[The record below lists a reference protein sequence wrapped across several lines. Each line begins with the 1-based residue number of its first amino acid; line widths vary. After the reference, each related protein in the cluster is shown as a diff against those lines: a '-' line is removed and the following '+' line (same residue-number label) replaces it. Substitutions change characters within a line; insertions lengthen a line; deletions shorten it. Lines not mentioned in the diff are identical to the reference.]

1 MGALGRLG
9 VYWGVA
15 RYLVLPEQ
23 RFRHHPTSVVSRRIV
38 VFGAGSWGT
47 ALSIVLAGKGHD
59 VGLWARRAEAAGRM
73 VAERHNPSYLPGA
86 EIPES
91 VEISSDAEALARGRD
106 MWVFATPSHAVR
118 SVATSV
124 ASIAAPEVRVVSL
137 AKGIENGSLLT
148 TTHVLDEALPVV
160 PIEHIGVL
168 YGPSHAEEVAEG
180 KPTTVVAAAHSVDVA
195 HEIQDAF
202 MTERLR
208 VYVNH
213 DVTGVE
219 IGGSVKN
226 VLAIATGIAEGLGYG
241 DNTKA
246 AIVTRGLAEMR
257 RLGMALGADATTFG
271 GLAGVGD
278 LVVTCMSKLSRNR
291 HFGELIG
298 RGMSYEEA
306 AQTMTMVAEGARTT
320 ESVHELGHRHGI
332 ELPITEAVYKVLFEG
347 MRPQAAV
354 DDLMNRAAKRE
365 NWLPD
370 VLQE

>member
-1 MGALGRLG
+1 MN
-9 VYWGVA
+9 
-15 RYLVLPEQ
+15 Q
-23 RFRHHPTSVVSRRIV
+23 RIA

-47 ALSIVLAGKGHD
+47 ALTIVLAQKGHR
-59 VGLWARRAEAAGRM
+59 VGLWARRPEAAAQIS
-73 VAERHNPSYLPGA
+73 AERRNPTYLPEA
-86 EIPES
+86 VIPDE
-91 VEISSDAEALARGRD
+91 VEISSDADVIARDRD
-106 MWVFATPSHAVR
+106 IWVFATPSHTVRAV
-118 SVATSV
+118 AEN
-124 ASIAAPEVRVVSL
+124 IAHMARTDLRIVSL
-137 AKGIENGSLLT
+137 AKGIENDTLLT
-148 TTHVLDEALPVV
+148 TTHVLDQTLPVV

-180 KPTTVVAAAHSVDVA
+180 KPTTVVAAAHSVEVA
-195 HEIQDAF
+195 HEIQRTF

-208 VYVNH
+208 VYVNR

-226 VLAIATGIAEGLGYG
+226 VLALATGIAEGLGYG

-257 RLGMALGADATTFG
+257 RLGMAMGADATTFG
-271 GLAGVGD
+271 GLSGIGD

-298 RGMSYEEA
+298 KGMSMEEA
-306 AQTMTMVAEGARTT
+306 TASMTMVAEGVRTT
-320 ESVHELGHRHGI
+320 KSVYELAKRHGI
-332 ELPITEAVYKVLFEG
+332 ELPITEVVYKVLFEAK
-347 MRPQAAV
+347 RPQSAV
-354 DDLMNRAAKRE
+354 DDLMSREAKRE